1 MWSIGIDLGGTKT
14 EAVVL
19 SETGRILARHR
30 VSTPADQGPAA
41 IVQAMADLKDLVV
54 QQAVLSCLSATVKTG
69 EADQGPPAKMTI
81 GLATPGSLDPCTG
94 LLRNSNTTCLN
105 GADLQSLVNEAMGQA
120 VRIENDANCFA
131 LAEARAG
138 AGQGVGLVLGL
149 IMGTGCGA
157 GWVRDGRLHTGPNR
171 VAGEW
176 GHISLDDRGPACWC
190 GQHGCVETW
199 LSGSGL
205 RARYQERTGRLREAK
220 DILLD
225 QQDPDA
231 LALQE
236 RFDWALAQGLSRVV
250 QVLDPDVIV
259 LGGGLSNLPGLAVRC
274 QQRLQ
279 KTVFGG
285 SCLTPVRVNQLGDS
299 AGVVGAAWLGL
310 GQG

>member
-19 SETGRILARHR
+19 SEAGQILARHR
-30 VSTPADQGPAA
+30 VATPADQGPAA
-41 IVQAMADLKDLVV
+41 IVQAMVDLRDLVV
-54 QQAVLSCLSATVKTG
+54 RQALSGTQKPG
-69 EADQGPPAKMTI
+69 ESVGQPPAKMTI
-81 GLATPGSLDPCTG
+81 GLATPGSLDPRTG

-105 GADLQSLVNEAMGQA
+105 GVDLQTLVNEAMGQA
-120 VRIENDANCFA
+120 VHIENDANCFA

-138 AGQGVGLVLGL
+138 AGQGFGVVLGL

-157 GWVRDGRLHTGPNR
+157 GWVHDGQVHTGPNR

-176 GHISLDDRGPACWC
+176 GHISLDEQGPACWC
-190 GQHGCVETW
+190 GKRGCVETW

-225 QQDPDA
+225 GLDADA
-231 LALQE
+231 LTLQE

-259 LGGGLSNLPGLAVRC
+259 LGGGLSNLPGLAERC
-274 QQRLQ
+274 QRGLQ
-279 KTVFGG
+279 NSVFGG
-285 SCLTPVRVNQLGDS
+285 GCQTPVRVNQLGDS

-310 GQG
+310 GQA

>member
-19 SETGRILARHR
+19 SETGQILARHR
-30 VSTPADQGPAA
+30 VATPADQGPAA
-41 IVQAMADLKDLVV
+41 IVQAMVDLKDLVV
-54 QQAVLSCLSATVKTG
+54 QQAVSACEKTG
-69 EADQGPPAKMTI
+69 QPRVQPPETMTI
-81 GLATPGSLDPCTG
+81 GLATPGSLDPRTG

-105 GADLQSLVNEAMGQA
+105 GVDLQALVNEAMGQA
-120 VRIENDANCFA
+120 VQIENDANCFA

-138 AGQGVGLVLGL
+138 AGQGFGLVLGL

-190 GQHGCVETW
+190 GKRGCVETW

-205 RARYQERTGRLREAK
+205 RARYQERTGRIREAK

-225 QQDPDA
+225 SQDPDA

-236 RFDWALAQGLSRVV
+236 DFDWALAQGLSRVV

-259 LGGGLSNLPGLAVRC
+259 LGGGLSNLPGLADRC
-274 QQRLQ
+274 QRGLQ